1 MVFLGLGILTVAIW
15 VGLWLG
21 RAAFWRVEFDPVPPD
36 PEEWPPVTAVIPAR
50 NEEATLPKALRSLW
64 EQDYPGGLRVVVV
77 DDQSEDRTA
86 AAAQEMARA
95 MGRAD
100 DLLLLTAAPLP
111 PGWVG
116 KVWAMHSGLTH
127 GIPAADPARYVL
139 LCDADISHG
148 AGTLRELVARAEG
161 EHLDLASVMVRL
173 ECRTPPEQFMIPAF
187 VWFFRLL
194 YPFRKVNDPREPLA
208 GAAGG
213 TMLLRR
219 EALARIG
226 GLQSIRSAIIDDCA
240 LAAAVKAGGHPIWLG
255 LSAASRSTRG
265 YGSLR
270 EIVDMIAR
278 TAYTQLGY
286 SPARLVGCVFGLG
299 LTFLGPCALAIGARG
314 ASGLLG
320 AAAWALMALLYAPM
334 LRLYG
339 QSLLWAPL
347 LPLTACVYL
356 YATLLSAWRHHRG
369 RGGQWKGRQY
379 GDAAS

>member
-1 MVFLGLGILTVAIW
+1 MALLGLGILTVAIW
-15 VGLWLG
+15 VGLWLC

-36 PEEWPPVTAVIPAR
+36 PDEWPPVTAVIPAR
-50 NEEATLPKALRSLW
+50 TEEATLPEALRSLW
-64 EQDYPGGLRVVVV
+64 AQDYPGGLRVVVV

-86 AAAQEMARA
+86 AAAQETARA
-95 MGRAD
+95 LGHAD
-100 DLLLLTAAPLP
+100 DLLVLTAAPLP
-111 PGWVG
+111 PGWAG

-127 GIPAADPARYVL
+127 GLPTADPARYVL
-139 LCDADISHG
+139 FCDADISHG
-148 AGTLRELVARAEG
+148 AGTLRELIARAEG
-161 EHLDLASVMVRL
+161 GHLDLASVMVRL
-173 ECRTPPEQFMIPAF
+173 ECRTPAEQFMIPAF

-194 YPFRKVNDPREPLA
+194 YPFRKVNDPRDPLA

-219 EALARIG
+219 EVLARIG
-226 GLQSIRSAIIDDCA
+226 SLQSIRGAIIDDCA

-286 SPARLVGCVFGLG
+286 SPARLVGCVLGLG
-299 LTFLGPCALAIGARG
+299 LTFVGPCALAIGVRG

-320 AAAWALMALLYAPM
+320 VAAWALMTLLYAPM
-334 LRLYG
+334 LCFYG

-369 RGGQWKGRQY
+369 HGGQWKGRQY